1 MTELFKQDYKT
12 FDKPEIFWVFKDYGV
27 GHIEKHYIYG
37 YRKYKNNW
45 YIKVK
50 NLVDS
55 IGSSKRAKPRYVWT
69 IMKPNNIDKDKNWI
83 IQRAIN
89 SKIAKMDKTIK
100 GLEEELSSI
109 PEKIERIKQMKSKVS
124 QEQYNW
130 KTGITIE
137 TNLEKGVDLLK
148 IKEIVK
154 KYYSIYSTMSF

>member
-12 FDKPEIFWVFKDYGV
+12 FDKPEIFWILKDYGV

-37 YRKYKNNW
+37 YQKHKNKW

-55 IGSSKRAKPRYVWT
+55 IGSRKRAKPRYDWQ
-69 IMKPNNIDKDKNWI
+69 IIQPNNIDKDKNWI

-100 GLEEELSSI
+100 GLEEELSYI
-109 PEKIERIKQMKSKVS
+109 PKKIERIKQMKLKVS
-124 QEQYNW
+124 QEQFNW
-130 KTGITIE
+130 TTGITIE
-137 TNLEKGVDLLK
+137 SNLENGVNSL
-148 IKEIVK
+148 IVKEIVK
-154 KYYSIYSTMSF
+154 KYYSIHSTMSF